1 MISIGLYLDS
11 RLSDRNWSPRIC
23 PGTVLYISYPQL
35 VDRTRVEVEMNSF
48 QLEKYRRYFDPSNF
62 RLHLEMRPKPTAP
75 ISYPGKMVG
84 H

>member
-1 MISIGLYLDS
+1 
-11 RLSDRNWSPRIC
+11 
-23 PGTVLYISYPQL
+23 
-35 VDRTRVEVEMNSF
+35 MNSF